1 MTHHNTTT
9 FEKQLYTLS
18 TVYDYANSKYAMV
31 VIISVV
37 ELMLYTQL
45 SVLLSGTTFLSCHMR
60 MMVMQQYSN
69 H

>member
-1 MTHHNTTT
+1 MIHHNTTT
-9 FEKQLYTLS
+9 FEKQLYTLT

-37 ELMLYTQL
+37 ELIL
-45 SVLLSGTTFLSCHMR
+45 SVLLSSTTFLSCHMR
-60 MMVMQQYSN
+60 RMVVQQYSN